1 MAKYVYEVLEEARKA
16 KTKEQK
22 IKILK
27 DNETFALKDILKG
40 SYDDKVKFN
49 LPEGTPPYNASD
61 PHNHPSSWLRQNQ
74 QLKYFVKGGPGDKMP
89 AFKREAIFIGI
100 LESIH
105 PQDAKHVV
113 NMINKTAPKGVTK
126 VVVKEAFPELLK
138 DMY

>member
-61 PHNHPSSWLRQNQ
+61 PHNHQ
-74 QLKYFVKGGPGDKMP
+74 VG
-89 AFKREAIFIGI
+89 
-100 LESIH
+100 
-105 PQDAKHVV
+105 
-113 NMINKTAPKGVTK
+113 
-126 VVVKEAFPELLK
+126 
-138 DMY
+138 

>member
-49 LPEGTPPYNASD
+49 LPEGTPP
-61 PHNHPSSWLRQNQ
+61 
-74 QLKYFVKGGPGDKMP
+74 
-89 AFKREAIFIGI
+89 
-100 LESIH
+100 
-105 PQDAKHVV
+105 
-113 NMINKTAPKGVTK
+113 
-126 VVVKEAFPELLK
+126 
-138 DMY
+138 

>member
-16 KTKEQK
+16 KTKQQK
-22 IKILK
+22 VKILR

-40 SYDDKVKFN
+40 SYDDKVVFN
-49 LPEGTPPYNASD
+49 LPGGEPPYKASD
-61 PHNHPSSWLRQNQ
+61 PHNHPSDWLRQNK
-74 QLKYFVKGGPGDKMP
+74 QLRYFVKRGPGDKLP

-113 NMINKTAPKGVTK
+113 NMINKTPPKGVTK
-126 VVVKEAFPELLK
+126 AVVTEAFPELLTDK
-138 DMY
+138 Y

>member
-74 QLKYFVKGGPGDKMP
+74 QLKYFVKGGPGDKMQKV
-89 AFKREAIFIGI
+89 KRENIFIGI
-100 LESIH
+100 LEGVH
-105 PQDAKHVV
+105 PEDAKLVIS
-113 NMINKTAPKGVTK
+113 MINKEKPTGLSRPIVE
-126 VVVKEAFPELLK
+126 EAFPKLLQ
-138 DMY
+138 D

>member
-40 SYDDKVKFN
+40 SYDDKVIFN
-49 LPEGTPPYNASD
+49 LPEGTPPYKASE
-61 PHNHPSSWLRQNQ
+61 PYNHPSSWLRQNQ

-113 NMINKTAPKGVTK
+113 NMVNKTAPKGVTK
-126 VVVKEAFPELLK
+126 AVAELLTDK
-138 DMY
+138 Y